1 MSRHAVSERG
11 GKVNR
16 RAPGLCSEVAEM
28 WESWCGETKWSK
40 SLRKF
45 GDAGGRVIWWSG
57 YPRSASAIPLCFS
70 LFLDGKEL
78 NGGSRLK
85 DIRAAIAKAEGEE
98 RGAKG

>member
-1 MSRHAVSERG
+1 M
-11 GKVNR
+11 NR